1 MADLNSLAQSAQSL
15 IDQLNNGNITFE
27 SFKNSVNSIT
37 SSAQGTDA
45 SNDDDAMYIHT
56 IHEAQS
62 IAAGEAPVVIKN

>member
-37 SSAQGTDA
+37 SSAQGLDTA
-45 SNDDDAMYIHT
+45 NDDLALYIHT

-62 IAAGEAPVVIKN
+62 IAAGETVITRK